1 MKKHMAIIKLHARN
15 INLKCKLAIFAMA
28 EYALAELIPSERLR
42 DNIMINIH
50 LRHHSNEGEAKLDR
64 ETNRYRPRS
73 FRVILDHHRME
84 KNEMTGETRTDMEWF
99 VEILKTLAHELVH
112 VKQYVLGELK
122 SRDAGLVY
130 KGINHD
136 AMNLMEYFE
145 LPYEIEAYG
154 REKGLLYG
162 FMVTWGNI
170 EKEINF
176 DELEL

>member
-1 MKKHMAIIKLHARN
+1 MAIVKLHARN
-15 INLKCKLAIFAMA
+15 INLKCKAAIFAMT
-28 EYALAELIPSERLR
+28 EYALSELIPSKRLR
-42 DNIMINIH
+42 DNLMINIH
-50 LRHHSNEGEAKLDR
+50 LKHHSNEGEAKLA
-64 ETNRYRPRS
+64 EGTNRYRPRS
-73 FRVILDHHRME
+73 FKIILDHHRME
-84 KNEMTGETRTDMEWF
+84 TNEMTGETRTDMEWF
-99 VEILKTLAHELVH
+99 VELLKTLAHELVH

-122 SRDAGLVY
+122 TRDVGLVY

-176 DELEL
+176 DELEV

>member
-1 MKKHMAIIKLHARN
+1 MAIVKLHARN
-15 INLKCKLAIFAMA
+15 INLKCKLAIFGMA
-28 EYALAELIPSERLR
+28 EYALAQLIPSKRLR
-42 DNIMINIH
+42 DNLMIDIH
-50 LRHHSNEGEAKLDR
+50 MKHHSNEGEAKLHE
-64 ETNRYRPRS
+64 ETNRYRPRA
-73 FRVILDHHRME
+73 FRIYLDHHRME
-84 KNEMTGETRTDMEWF
+84 TNEMTGETRTDMEWF

>member
-1 MKKHMAIIKLHARN
+1 MAIVKLHARN
-15 INLKCKLAIFAMA
+15 INLKCKAAIFAMT
-28 EYALAELIPSERLR
+28 EYALSSLIPSKRLR
-42 DNIMINIH
+42 DNLMINIH
-50 LRHHSNEGEAKLDR
+50 LRHHSNEGEAKLANG
-64 ETNRYRPRS
+64 TNRYRPRS
-73 FRVILDHHRME
+73 FKIILDHHRME
-84 KNEMTGETRTDMEWF
+84 KNEMTGEERTDMEWF

-122 SRDAGLVY
+122 SRDVGLLY
-130 KGINHD
+130 KGINHE

-162 FMVTWGNI
+162 FMVTWSNI

-176 DELEL
+176 DELEV

>member
-1 MKKHMAIIKLHARN
+1 MAIVKLHTRN
-15 INLKCKLAIFAMA
+15 INLKCKAAIFAMT
-28 EYALAELIPSERLR
+28 EYALSSLIPSKRLR
-42 DNIMINIH
+42 DNLMINIH
-50 LRHHSNEGEAKLDR
+50 LRHHSNEGEAKLS
-64 ETNRYRPRS
+64 EGTNRYRPRS
-73 FRVILDHHRME
+73 FKIILDHHRME
-84 KNEMTGETRTDMEWF
+84 TNEMTGETRTDMEWF

-122 SRDAGLVY
+122 TRDVGLVY

>member
-1 MKKHMAIIKLHARN
+1 MAIVKLHARN
-15 INLKCKLAIFAMA
+15 INLKCKAAIFAMT
-28 EYALAELIPSERLR
+28 EYALSSLISSKRLR
-42 DNIMINIH
+42 DNLMINIH
-50 LRHHSNEGEAKLDR
+50 LRHHSNEGEAKLS
-64 ETNRYRPRS
+64 EGTNRYRPRS
-73 FRVILDHHRME
+73 FKIILDHHRME
-84 KNEMTGETRTDMEWF
+84 TNEMTGETRTDMEWF

-176 DELEL
+176 DELEV